1 MSRPLQTA
9 AVPVA
14 SLLLVYAV
22 FLLLRGHDQPGGGFV
37 AGLVTAA
44 AIELVALAHG
54 RADVPALARRPRRLV
69 LAGFGVSFLAGALG
83 WLKGSF
89 LQAIWL
95 PGSYLGYKMGTPVL
109 FDTGI
114 ALLVAGSAS
123 AILVSLEEP

>member
-54 RADVPALARRPRRLV
+54 RHEVPALVRRPRRLI
-69 LAGFGVSFLAGALG
+69 LAGFAIGLTAGALG
-83 WLKGSF
+83 WFKGAF
-89 LQAIWL
+89 LHALWL
-95 PGSYLGYKMGTPVL
+95 PGTFLGYKMGTPVL